1 MFEPELYSTLL
12 VIVCTT
18 NVWAVIVPVAV
29 NDPVMVCDPVNAF
42 EPVVANDPVLAI
54 TAFTLPS
61 FDDVYE
67 VNDDVVANDPVTDC
81 KLFTL
86 DVDAN
91 DPVTDSIVFNRVVA
105 LDVNVLIDELYAPN
119 DDVEVYDPVLDCS
132 SFTLDV
138 VANDPVLTTNASTD
152 DVVAKLATLVIPDTS
167 VLLNW
172 TEPVI
177 TALCINIY
185 CILLRCS
192 ISFNVSFCADN
203 SWIALTRTGK
213 I

>member
-1 MFEPELYSTLL
+1 
-12 VIVCTT
+12 
-18 NVWAVIVPVAV
+18 VPVAV
-29 NDPVMVCDPVNAF
+29 NDPVIVCDPVNAF

-119 DDVEVYDPVLDCS
+119 DDVEVYDPVTDSIVDKRVFCVVFVVSFDDVYAPNDDVEVNEPVLDCM

-138 VANDPVLTTNASTD
+138 VA
-152 DVVAKLATLVIPDTS
+152 KLDTLVIPDTS

-192 ISFNVSFCADN
+192 ISFNVLLSASNVSIFA
-203 SWIALTRTGK
+203 IAS
-213 I
+213 